1 MLVSDLLDLFG
12 FIAVL
17 HFVPLLLLL
26 TLGLADVGC
35 SDDGFG
41 Q

>member
-26 TLGLADVGC
+26 TRGLVNIGC